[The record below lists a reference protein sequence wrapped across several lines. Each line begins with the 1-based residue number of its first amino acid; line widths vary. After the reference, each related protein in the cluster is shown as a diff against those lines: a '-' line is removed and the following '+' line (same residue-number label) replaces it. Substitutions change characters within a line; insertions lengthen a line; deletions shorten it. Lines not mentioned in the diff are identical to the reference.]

1 MPRNGSG
8 SYNLPANSWYPPV
21 NGVTATT
28 ADWNT
33 TATDIQSALSQS
45 VSSDGQTPMTGN
57 LQMGNNKITGIASG
71 AAVTDAVALGQL
83 QAAAGQAGG
92 TSERNLLVNS
102 NFAINQ
108 RVYASGAATTAANQV
123 TLDRWRVVTTGQSI
137 TFGAA
142 APDRVA
148 TFPAGGGEQVIEAGW
163 IVGGIYTLSWTGA
176 GTAKVNGVAITN
188 GGNTTSLAANT
199 AVTIQFVGAID
210 RAQFELGT
218 TATPWQRR
226 PPGLELLLCQRDY
239 AKSYALGT
247 APGTSTGVG
256 RYWVAGNVSGSIA
269 AVVSFPVSM
278 RVAPTVRCWEPTGTI
293 ASTASLAAAGAVT
306 TRAAAASNV
315 TERSAEISAA
325 VSSDVVIAGHWDA
338 ATGF

>member
-21 NGVTATT
+21 NGVTATS

-71 AAVTDAVALGQL
+71 AAVTDAATIGQL

-108 RVYASGAATTAANQV
+108 RVYASGAATTVANQV

-226 PPGLELLLCQRDY
+226 PPGLELLLCQREY
-239 AKSYALGT
+239 AKSYPAAT
-247 APGTSTGVG
+247 IPGAVGANG
-256 RYWVAGNVSGSIA
+256 RYWLGINLSGSITGFLP
-269 AVVSFPVSM
+269 FPVNM
-278 RVAPTVRCWEPTGTI
+278 RVAPTVTLWDGNGNVGKTGSFSSAGAFTPNI
-293 ASTASLAAAGAVT
+293 TAGAASTDRGVE
-306 TRAAAASNV
+306 V
-315 TERSAEISAA
+315 SAA
-325 VSSDVVIAGHWDA
+325 VGTDVAITGQWSA